1 MTTTDVGLMPLVL
14 QLGRARAAVM
24 DVPAVL
30 LSVCSA
36 LPGALGVSGAVL
48 LLVDPADGV
57 CPLSASDARARWF
70 GEAQQ
75 RAGVGPLPGAVR
87 TWRPMLTSDLTRIG
101 HPAVAAAATES
112 GLSSSLVLPF
122 DVDGDRLGVLQ
133 LLGEAARPV
142 AAGHAEALRPLLD
155 TLAARLAD
163 VRALH
168 QARRTERAATSPA
181 AAVPVPRSA
190 DGPNGAAVARG
201 AQVDRSALDGDTP
214 TSGRRRTAVGRSV
227 ESSGSSRRARNGRGV
242 HSTSDDATASEST
255 TRALPAVPT
264 GRQGGGAPAAPT
276 FSSDPEPGRA
286 RPARRGSGRHSA

>member
-1 MTTTDVGLMPLVL
+1 VTTTDVGLMPLVL
-14 QLGRARAAVM
+14 QLGRARAALM

-48 LLVDPADGV
+48 LLVDPPEGV
-57 CPLSASDARARWF
+57 GPLSASDARARWF

-87 TWRPMLTSDLTRIG
+87 TWRPTLTKDLARVG

-112 GLSSSLVLPF
+112 GLASSLVLPF

-142 AAGHAEALRPLLD
+142 SASHAEALRPLLD

-168 QARRTERAATSPA
+168 RARHRAEAVASP

-190 DGPNGAAVARG
+190 DGGREAP
-201 AQVDRSALDGDTP
+201 TP
-214 TSGRRRTAVGRSV
+214 SLRRGRSV
-227 ESSGSSRRARNGRGV
+227 ESSGSSRRVRGGRGT
-242 HSTSDDATASEST
+242 HSTSEGASPSEST
-255 TRALPAVPT
+255 TRALPAVP
-264 GRQGGGAPAAPT
+264 GPT
-276 FSSDPEPGRA
+276 RS
-286 RPARRGSGRHSA
+286 RRGRHSA

>member
-14 QLGRARAAVM
+14 QLGRARAAMM

-48 LLVDPADGV
+48 LLVDPPEGV
-57 CPLSASDARARWF
+57 APLSASDARARWF

-87 TWRPMLTSDLTRIG
+87 TWRPTLTNDLARVG
-101 HPAVAAAATES
+101 HPAVAAAAAES

-142 AAGHAEALRPLLD
+142 AASHAEALRPLLD

-168 QARRTERAATSPA
+168 LARRRAEAP

-190 DGPNGAAVARG
+190 DGGRETPTPAPRR
-201 AQVDRSALDGDTP
+201 RSA
-214 TSGRRRTAVGRSV
+214 
-227 ESSGSSRRARNGRGV
+227 ESTGASPSRRVRNGRGV
-242 HSTSDDATASEST
+242 HSTSDDASPSEST
-255 TRALPAVPT
+255 TRALPAVP
-264 GRQGGGAPAAPT
+264 GPLK
-276 FSSDPEPGRA
+276 S
-286 RPARRGSGRHSA
+286 RRGSGRHSA

>member
-14 QLGRARAAVM
+14 QLGRARAAMM

-48 LLVDPADGV
+48 LLVDPAEGV
-57 CPLSASDARARWF
+57 SPLSASDARARWF
-70 GEAQQ
+70 GELQQ

-87 TWRPMLTSDLTRIG
+87 TWRPTLTSDLTRIG
-101 HPAVAAAATES
+101 HPAIAAAATES

-133 LLGEAARPV
+133 LLGEASRPV
-142 AAGHAEALRPLLD
+142 AAAHAEALRPLLD

-163 VRALH
+163 VRALQ
-168 QARRTERAATSPA
+168 QARCAERTATSPPT
-181 AAVPVPRSA
+181 AVPVPRSA
-190 DGPNGAAVARG
+190 DGGDGAVVARG
-201 AQVDRSALDGDTP
+201 AQVDRSATGGET
-214 TSGRRRTAVGRSV
+214 TATGRWRMGGRRSV

-242 HSTSDDATASEST
+242 HSSSDDATPSEAT
-255 TRALPAVPT
+255 TRALPAVPA
-264 GRQGGGAPAAPT
+264 GRPGGAPTPSAS
-276 FSSDPEPGRA
+276 SSDPEAGRS
-286 RPARRGSGRHSA
+286 RSARRGTGRHSA

>member
-14 QLGRARAAVM
+14 QLGRARAAMM

-48 LLVDPADGV
+48 LLVDPAVGL

-70 GEAQQ
+70 GEVQQ

-87 TWRPMLTSDLTRIG
+87 TWRPTLTSDLTRVG
-101 HPAVAAAATES
+101 HPAVATAATES

-133 LLGEAARPV
+133 LLGEASRPV

-163 VRALH
+163 VRALQ
-168 QARRTERAATSPA
+168 QARRAERTATSPP

-190 DGPNGAAVARG
+190 DGADGGVLARD
-201 AQVDRSALDGDTP
+201 AEVDRSALEGGT
-214 TSGRRRTAVGRSV
+214 TSTGRWRMGVRRSV
-227 ESSGSSRRARNGRGV
+227 ESAGSSRRARNGRGV
-242 HSTSDDATASEST
+242 HSTSNEATPSEST
-255 TRALPAVPT
+255 TRALPAVPV
-264 GRQGGGAPAAPT
+264 GRPGGPPAPPAA
-276 FSSDPEPGRA
+276 SSDPEPGA
-286 RPARRGSGRHSA
+286 PRPARRGSGRHSA

>member
-1 MTTTDVGLMPLVL
+1 MPLVL
-14 QLGRARAAVM
+14 QLGRARAAMM

-48 LLVDPADGV
+48 LLVDPAEGV

-70 GEAQQ
+70 GEVQQ

-87 TWRPMLTSDLTRIG
+87 SWRPTLTSDLTRIG
-101 HPAVAAAATES
+101 HPAVAAAATEG

-133 LLGEAARPV
+133 LLGEASRPV

-163 VRALH
+163 VRALQ
-168 QARRTERAATSPA
+168 QARRAERTASSPP

-190 DGPNGAAVARG
+190 DGADAGLVARG
-201 AQVDRSALDGDTP
+201 AQVERSTLGGQ
-214 TSGRRRTAVGRSV
+214 TSTTGRWRMGGRRSV
-227 ESSGSSRRARNGRGV
+227 ESSGSSRRARNGRAV
-242 HSTSDDATASEST
+242 HSTSDDTTPAEST
-255 TRALPAVPT
+255 TRALPAVAA
-264 GRQGGGAPAAPT
+264 GRLGGAPTAPAS
-276 FSSDPEPGRA
+276 SSDPEPGRL
-286 RPARRGSGRHSA
+286 RPARRGSGRHSV